1 VPSISKSECDSCGCV
16 DRGVDIRIIAEALGH
31 ESLESTRIYTQVSF
45 ERTRRIAE
53 LFALP
58 GS

>member
-1 VPSISKSECDSCGCV
+1 MLVRQESGHPPC
-16 DRGVDIRIIAEALGH
+16 RLQIRDA
-31 ESLESTRIYTQVSF
+31 SRVSF